1 MVTKGADVEQDPD
14 AQLKEMLKVF
24 IPLVEKLGPLIIE
37 YQKITEPRVKRA
49 QIINSVIMITL
60 ILAIAILAYLKL
72 IDGSAATGLFG
83 AIIGYVFGGL
93 YNQNKGK

>member
-1 MVTKGADVEQDPD
+1 MVEKELKQDPD
-14 AQLKEMLKVF
+14 AQIKDLLKVAT
-24 IPLVEKLGPLIIE
+24 PLIEKLGPMVIE
-37 YQKITEPRVKRA
+37 YQKITEPRVKRV
-49 QIINSVIMITL
+49 QIINSIIMVTL